1 MLGKGRA
8 LAGETSCADGGRA
21 LPCTRPYA
29 GSAKGARPPL
39 WTPAMLRIACAACGR
54 GKGS

>member
-8 LAGETSCADGGRA
+8 LAGEASCADGGRA
-21 LPCTRPYA
+21 LTCTRPYA